1 MIKQKKKGNLI
12 FTVCLLAYALL
23 FLAATAFG
31 MRYLWNLLDHYER
44 SRPHIAL
51 DGYMTTLS
59 KDYVLS
65 HCYDL
70 IDSIDH
76 NIQTEQQCRDTI
88 LEALEGSFSCGKKVK
103 ESDENTHV
111 YALRCGRQ
119 VIGTMTMTRTGQQL
133 GDFTAWEVVSEEF
146 DLSYLVQ
153 DAISITV
160 PEDLTVYSLGNKL
173 SSSYITESDIPYP
186 ILADLYDDY
195 DLPTMVTYT
204 AGPFLGEG
212 QLEVKDE
219 AGNAIDITPETDLNA
234 FANNCDDAQTAAAK
248 AAAES
253 FILRYV
259 DFTSCTGND
268 TMGNYNRLKEHMV
281 PGGALAKRMYEAI
294 VGLYWVTDRHATVTG
309 LEFHNYLDLGDGR
322 YLCLLTYTVD
332 TTDFAGSIQAVSNV
346 MLFLKQTDAGLKAE
360 SMISYE

>member
-1 MIKQKKKGNLI
+1 M
-12 FTVCLLAYALL
+12 AYALL

-31 MRYLWNLLDHYER
+31 MRYLWDLLDNYEK

-51 DGYMTTLS
+51 DSYMATLS
-59 KDYVLS
+59 KDYVADR
-65 HCYDL
+65 CGDL
-70 IDSIDH
+70 IDTIDH
-76 NIQTEQQCRDTI
+76 NVQTEQQCRDVI
-88 LEALEGSFSCGKKVK
+88 LNALDDRFSCAKKAK
-103 ESDENTHV
+103 ESDEDTHV
-111 YALRCGRQ
+111 YALRCGKQ

-133 GDFTAWEVVSEEF
+133 GNFTAWEVVDEQF
-146 DLSYLVQ
+146 DLTYLVRESL
-153 DAISITV
+153 SITV
-160 PEDLTVYSLGNKL
+160 PEDFTVYSLGNKL
-173 SSSYITESDIPYP
+173 GSGYITEHDIPYP

-195 DLPTMVTYT
+195 DLPAMVTYT
-204 AGPFLGEG
+204 VGPFLGEG
-212 QLEVKDE
+212 KLEVTDA
-219 AGNAIDITPETDLNA
+219 AGTPVNITSETDMNA
-234 FANNCDDAQTAAAK
+234 FANNCSEGASAAAK

-259 DFTSCTGND
+259 DFTSCTNND

-309 LEFHNYLDLGDGR
+309 LEFHNYLNLGDDR

-360 SMISYE
+360 SMISY